1 MKDTSSEQQSLARI
15 FELIKNDYQS
25 LKAGIN
31 AGKRYQKSLLFC
43 YAIEKM
49 KDDKYPRWEKRHFK
63 KKMRDLL
70 GNGSVF
76 DRDSRKIV
84 DVSYELKV
92 NERRPNTYPIRDSC
106 GTQSWEDEFPY
117 TYMYL
122 RAVLGVADHYEF
134 MMQGKIINEGKT
146 IPLTDRKVIVTLDGG
161 SDLKR
166 FQSPILFKVINNNIY
181 LLGNEPTAIL
191 NKSFNINYEIVH
203 KDRRTNNTTKVR
215 LPIDNDMLE
224 TPTAFSL
231 ADFMD
236 YAVRKGLKNYT
247 KIL

>member
-1 MKDTSSEQQSLARI
+1 
-15 FELIKNDYQS
+15 
-25 LKAGIN
+25 
-31 AGKRYQKSLLFC
+31 
-43 YAIEKM
+43 
-49 KDDKYPRWEKRHFK
+49 
-63 KKMRDLL
+63 
-70 GNGSVF
+70 
-76 DRDSRKIV
+76 
-84 DVSYELKV
+84 
-92 NERRPNTYPIRDSC
+92 
-106 GTQSWEDEFPY
+106 
-117 TYMYL
+117 MYL